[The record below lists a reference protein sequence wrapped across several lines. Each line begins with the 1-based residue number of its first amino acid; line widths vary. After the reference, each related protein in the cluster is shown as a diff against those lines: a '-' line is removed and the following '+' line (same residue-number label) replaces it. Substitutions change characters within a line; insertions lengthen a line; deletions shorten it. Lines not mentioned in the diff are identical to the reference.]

1 MRVIC
6 VFKFKSL
13 ESEHSELPT
22 AKTYLMHIKFNT
34 GFILVLVRSILV
46 VLILVPCE
54 ILKMYFLSNDI
65 DVKLENE

>member
-22 AKTYLMHIKFNT
+22 AKTYLMHIRFNT

-46 VLILVPCE
+46 ALILVPCE
-54 ILKMYFLSNDI
+54 IRRDLGVINSSVIRLNQA
-65 DVKLENE
+65 